1 MSMKVFLLHILRG
14 SSAGDRLSLSECRQ
28 GVRAVE
34 VTMRSA
40 RPEVEYR
47 HDARAASATAVVVV
61 SLMLAVCL
69 MYSTSYRDFS

>member
-1 MSMKVFLLHILRG
+1 MSV
-14 SSAGDRLSLSECRQ
+14 D

-34 VTMRSA
+34 VTMRGA